1 MKKLIRDFKI
11 HCCPYCR
18 ERLIYP
24 DEIFDKSQE
33 TLINTKSEEHIIPKS
48 LGNDTSVLPSGI
60 ICDKYNN
67 YFSTNIEK
75 PFLEIESIKLLRCYH
90 LIPSRKKKVPPIN
103 ALFCGDLTELEYDRH
118 MNAMRLNI
126 SPETAYKLYSGIK
139 PKMFFTKSISLEEL
153 TNNYIVSR
161 LLVKI
166 FTELHLY
173 YQLCHL
179 QTSGKIDDTLD
190 LQYEAKA
197 KELIDY
203 VRRGKPGK
211 IYDYEVTIT
220 KPIIPFSGD
229 DFVASV
235 NFVFENKDYVK
246 MVFNLFELCFTL
258 NIY

>member
-48 LGNDTSVLPSGI
+48 LRNDTFVLPSGI
-60 ICDKYNN
+60 ICDKCNN

-153 TNNYIVSR
+153 TNNI
-161 LLVKI
+161 
-166 FTELHLY
+166 
-173 YQLCHL
+173 
-179 QTSGKIDDTLD
+179 
-190 LQYEAKA
+190 
-197 KELIDY
+197 
-203 VRRGKPGK
+203 
-211 IYDYEVTIT
+211 
-220 KPIIPFSGD
+220 
-229 DFVASV
+229 
-235 NFVFENKDYVK
+235 NW
-246 MVFNLFELCFTL
+246 
-258 NIY
+258 